1 MKLRCSTLITA
12 LIMALSVFVGTMTK
26 SEVKS
31 QIKKRKEKKLAL
43 VEVEEDFTNTQDVIE
58 DV

>member
-43 VEVEEDFTNTQDVIE
+43 VESEEDFTNAQDVIE

>member
-12 LIMALSVFVGTMTK
+12 LIMALSVFVGTMAK

>member
-43 VEVEEDFTNTQDVIE
+43 VEVEEDFTNAQDVIE